1 MEELIGQSRPI
12 QQIRRKIKQLA
23 KNRKNVL
30 IIGERGVG
38 KSVIAKSV
46 HLRSLFSAKPFV
58 HLATNTA
65 DELNLR
71 LIVQKILTK
80 REFVNPTTSLHGNFA
95 LPEGTTLI
103 LDNVENLSTAAQ
115 QIILDLLQGLERS
128 PANIRIMLLLTL
140 SPKALIK
147 EGGLLGSFAT
157 VLKNW
162 DSISVP
168 PLRDRSEDIP
178 ELIEYFVRRAAT
190 ELKMG
195 EIVIDIN
202 AVSLLVRK
210 EWKGNVQELK
220 AFVEQALMLS
230 EDRETFTLPLSLI
243 DEQSELSA
251 MLRRIDD
258 GVGFALDRSME
269 LIERRI
275 LERVLRKF
283 GFNQSKAARF
293 LKITEDTLRYRM
305 KKLGIRGQY
314 SG

>member
-12 QQIRRKIKQLA
+12 QQIRRKIQQLA
-23 KNRKNVL
+23 KTRKNVL
-30 IIGERGVG
+30 VVGEQGVG
-38 KSVIAKSV
+38 KSVVAKSV
-46 HLRSLFSAKPFV
+46 HLQSSFSTKPFV
-58 HLATNTA
+58 YLATNST

-71 LIVQKILTK
+71 SVVQKILK
-80 REFVNPTTSLHGNFA
+80 KHEFANPTTSQHGNFA

-103 LDNVENLSTAAQ
+103 LDNVENLSAAGQ
-115 QIILDLLQGLERS
+115 QIILDLLAGLES
-128 PANIRIMLLLTL
+128 THANIRIMLLLTL
-140 SPKALIK
+140 SPRALMK
-147 EGGLLGSFAT
+147 EGDLLGTFAS
-157 VLKNW
+157 VLKGW
-162 DSISVP
+162 DSVSVP
-168 PLRDRSEDIP
+168 PLRDRREDIP

-195 EIVIDIN
+195 EMAIDIN

-210 EWKGNVQELK
+210 EWKGNAQELK

-230 EDRETFTLPLSLI
+230 EDKEIFTLPSSLI

-258 GVGFALDRSME
+258 GVGFAIDRSME

-275 LERVLRKF
+275 LERVLGKF
-283 GFNQSKAARF
+283 GFNQSRAARF

-305 KKLGIRGQY
+305 KKLGIR
-314 SG
+314 S